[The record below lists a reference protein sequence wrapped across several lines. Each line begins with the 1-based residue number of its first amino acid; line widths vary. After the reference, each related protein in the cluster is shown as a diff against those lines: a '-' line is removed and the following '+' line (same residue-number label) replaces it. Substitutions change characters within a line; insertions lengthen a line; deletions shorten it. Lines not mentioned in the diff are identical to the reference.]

1 VALGAAAP
9 IVRRRLRLRARTVLA
24 TTALAPSA
32 LAVVLP
38 PSRKRSVLIV
48 CAQMWSYFAAYE
60 MPADDADKQRSRV
73 RIDYP
78 IRVDRVLGLGRIPTV
93 RLQHALHRTDR
104 FQWWEK
110 VLSWSHWV
118 WFAVPHVAAAYVLVK
133 RPAQFPRAAVQ
144 IYGTFDVG
152 AFVYWAVPTAPPW
165 FAAEVGRINFGDGPP
180 LRRVMREYGEQLWG
194 ERWPQLYGA
203 FSGNPLAAMPSL
215 HFGTSVA
222 AARALGDTGRIAGTI
237 GWTYAATLGFALV
250 YLGEHYVTDLAAGGA
265 LAVAIRRLA
274 PLLSGPATRYRE
286 TLALLATHAAAA
298 AVPRAPVT
306 PLAPPAPGGPPVAAP
321 SVAAVA

>member
-1 VALGAAAP
+1 MALGAVAP
-9 IVRRRLRLRARTVLA
+9 VVRRRLRLRARTVLT
-24 TTALAPSA
+24 TTALAPVA
-32 LAVVLP
+32 LAVVMP
-38 PSRKRSVLIV
+38 PSRKRSVMIV

-78 IRVDRVLGLGRIPTV
+78 IRTDKLLGLGRIPTV

-144 IYGTFDVG
+144 IYGTFDAG
-152 AFVYWAVPTAPPW
+152 AFIYWAVPTAPPW
-165 FAAEVGRINFGDGPP
+165 FAAEVGRIDYGDGPP

-194 ERWPQLYGA
+194 DRWPQLYGA

-222 AARALGDTGRIAGTI
+222 AAQALSDTGRVAGTI

-250 YLGEHYVTDLAAGGA
+250 YLGEHYVTDLVAGGA
-265 LAVAIRRLA
+265 LAVAIRRLS
-274 PLLSGPATRYRE
+274 PLLSGPATRFNDAIAV
-286 TLALLATHAAAA
+286 LAAQVAAT
-298 AVPRAPVT
+298 
-306 PLAPPAPGGPPVAAP
+306 VAAP
-321 SVAAVA
+321 AVTSTVPPTIPVPPVTVAP